1 MYFYICICWQI
12 FTTMKTVFVNGQNV
26 FPQTMAWKKR
36 SAKNTI
42 FACGHL
48 SRPHAKRINHEKN
61 KNSKNWKIYPPP
73 VRRRPPVLI
82 LQPSLSF
89 SSRRAVD
96 RRRRRRADPAGGSP
110 PADRAGR
117 QPADLAREGHRR
129 SPPARRICAGGIAN
143 SWPPALQRSPLP
155 ALPHRPRCPPLLAV
169 NAAAAPA
176 PGAFL
181 SASPP
186 VIEVREERKRK
197 AFVSC

>member
-82 LQPSLSF
+82 LQLSLSF
-89 SSRRAVD
+89 SSRRW
-96 RRRRRRADPAGGSP
+96 RRWIWAGRAAAGGSRRGRV
-110 PADRAGR
+110 AAGR
-117 QPADLAREGHRR
+117 SGRGRAAAGRSGLGRATAVAFAQRRCRNLRRRVASLTPGRPHCSGAHSQHFLIGRAARR
-129 SPPARRICAGGIAN
+129 SWPWMQRR
-143 SWPPALQRSPLP
+143 RPLP
-155 ALPHRPRCPPLLAV
+155 VPSCRPRHPW
-169 NAAAAPA
+169 
-176 PGAFL
+176 
-181 SASPP
+181 
-186 VIEVREERKRK
+186 
-197 AFVSC
+197 